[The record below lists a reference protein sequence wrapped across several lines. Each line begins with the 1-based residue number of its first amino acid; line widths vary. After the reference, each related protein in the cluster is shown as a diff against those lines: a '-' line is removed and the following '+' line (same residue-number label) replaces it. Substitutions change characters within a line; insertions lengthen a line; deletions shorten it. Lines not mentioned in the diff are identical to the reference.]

1 MSLQLDSLV
10 KSINILERSIK
21 TANRVDDSDKDL
33 QETVRAGVIHNF
45 EITYEISWKMIK
57 RWLKENIGDAAVDS
71 TVTRRNIFR
80 LGSENRLIVDVERWM
95 EYHEA
100 RNSTSHTYDE
110 EAALNVFSV
119 ATEFV
124 HDAKQLLQVLEG
136 LND

>member
-10 KSINILERSIK
+10 KSIDILERSIK
-21 TANRVDDSDKDL
+21 TANRVDDSDEDL

-45 EITYEISWKMIK
+45 ELAYEVSWKMIK

-71 TVTRRNIFR
+71 GVTRRDIFR
-80 LGSENRLIVDVERWM
+80 LGAENHLIVDVERWM

-110 EAALNVFSV
+110 EAASNVFLV
-119 ATEFV
+119 AAEFV
-124 HDAKQLLQVLEG
+124 HDAKQLLRVLEG